1 MKLSRHKAVGVD
13 LFKDMNFHDDALW
26 GIVKTKILRKFNE
39 WVLTLR
45 IPSYLKLAKIIPL
58 SKDPGNS
65 PYPSL
70 G

>member
-1 MKLSRHKAVGVD
+1 MGVD
-13 LFKDMNFHDDALW
+13 LLKDMVFHDSVLW
-26 GIVKTKILRKFNE
+26 SKVKTKVLNKFNE
-39 WVLTLR
+39 WVLSLR

-58 SKDPGNS
+58 SKDPDNS